1 MTKKSSGATATEKV
15 AALVAPAG
23 EQRCC
28 AHHCQ
33 GHSVELFS
41 KKKVYAQN
49 VRKFSENFRQSQKK
63 QKKGFRPQIHKFSSK
78 FVRQKLFLQVLL
90 RSPRRNNIAHD
101 FGTFS
106 TGQKIVLSSSRGL
119 AGLEAK
125 AKDFTFEAYSRLRTS
140 NCVLEAKDVLEDF
153 SGFFYIVCLFF
164 RFCS

>member
-23 EQRCC
+23 EQRRC
-28 AHHCQ
+28 AHYCQ
-33 GHSVELFS
+33 GHSAELFS

-49 VRKFSENFRQSQKK
+49 VCKFSENFRQSQKK
-63 QKKGFRPQIHKFSSK
+63 KGFRPQIHKFSTK

-90 RSPRRNNIAHD
+90 RAPRRNNIAHD

-125 AKDFTFEAYSRLRTS
+125 AKDFTFEA
-140 NCVLEAKDVLEDF
+140 
-153 SGFFYIVCLFF
+153 
-164 RFCS
+164 